1 VICDRWV
8 LGGVVGVVGYCI
20 VSMLD
25 DTVIRLSIWHNSA
38 GRYRFLSLRDEKREG
53 NRRQIYL

>member
-25 DTVIRLSIWHNSA
+25 DTVIRLSA
-38 GRYRFLSLRDEKREG
+38 GIAQLVGIVS
-53 NRRQIYL
+53 